1 MMKKTVYGY
10 GDVKHAAEQ
19 KQEPLL
25 SGSLDFTGTGALR
38 TDMKFASLSAAHIH
52 AHTLDIDEPAT
63 SCMTVRVANGIA
75 CSRSA
80 TAAITEL

>member
-10 GDVKHAAEQ
+10 GEVKHAAEQ
-19 KQEPLL
+19 KKEPLL
-25 SGSLDFTGTGALR
+25 NGSLDFTGTEALR